1 MVRIIVNN
9 SPNKHISVLLNES
22 IKALDIKP
30 SGVYVDATF
39 GRGGHSREILQH
51 LNQDGLL
58 IGIDRDLTAE
68 AYAAEHFANFP
79 NFKFIRGEMGNM
91 LALVQSLGIERVD
104 GILMDIGVSSPQLD
118 EAARGFSFMKEGPL
132 DMRMD
137 QAAPISAEEWV
148 ADTEVEEMVRV
159 FKAYGEE
166 RFSGRVA
173 RVIDE
178 YRREKRITSTLEL
191 AEIVSGAMPFKEG
204 RIHPATRVFQAIRIA
219 VNGELDQLESAL
231 SQAVELLGDEGRLAV
246 ISFHSLEDRI
256 VKHFMRD
263 QSTVKD
269 LYPDLPVLIS
279 AGDAAL
285 KVIGKP
291 IKASDEECR
300 ENVRSRSAILRVAE
314 RVL

>member
-1 MVRIIVNN
+1 MDH
-9 SPNKHISVLLNES
+9 SPKKHISVLLQES
-22 IKALDIKP
+22 IKALNIKP
-30 SGVYVDATF
+30 KGVYVDATF
-39 GRGGHSREILQH
+39 GRGGHSREILKH
-51 LNQDGLL
+51 LDQDGLL
-58 IGIDRDLTAE
+58 IGIDRDLAAE
-68 AYAAEHFANFP
+68 AHALEHFSQLP
-79 NFKFIRGEMGNM
+79 NFKFVRGEMGNIM
-91 LALVQSLGIERVD
+91 ELVRSLGIESVD

-118 EAARGFSFMKEGPL
+118 EAERGFSFMKEGPL

-137 QAAPISAEEWV
+137 QASPLSAEIWV
-148 ADTEVEEMVRV
+148 AETETEEMARV

-173 RVIDE
+173 RLIDE
-178 YRREKRITSTLEL
+178 ARQEKRITSTLEL
-191 AEIVSGAMPFKEG
+191 ANIISNAMPFKEG

-231 SQAVELLGDEGRLAV
+231 TQSVELLKDEGRLAV

-279 AGDAAL
+279 AGNAAL

-291 IKASDEECR
+291 IKASDDECR
-300 ENVRSRSAILRVAE
+300 ENVRSRSAILRIAE
-314 RVL
+314 RVI

>member
-1 MVRIIVNN
+1 MDQ
-9 SPNKHISVLLNES
+9 SPQKHISVLLQES
-22 IKALDIKP
+22 ITALNIKP
-30 SGVYVDATF
+30 DGIYVDATF
-39 GRGGHSREILQH
+39 GRGGHSREILKH
-51 LNQDGLL
+51 LSQEGRL
-58 IGIDRDLTAE
+58 IGIDRDQAAQAHAE
-68 AYAAEHFANFP
+68 AHFSQFS
-79 NFKFIRGEMGNM
+79 NFKFMRGEMGNIV
-91 LALVQSLGIERVD
+91 AIIRSLGIEHVD

-137 QAAPISAEEWV
+137 QDAPYSAEDWV
-148 ADTEVEEMVRV
+148 AETDTDEMTRV
-159 FKAYGEE
+159 FKSYGEE

-173 RVIDE
+173 RAIDE
-178 YRREKRITSTLEL
+178 ARAEKRITSTTEL
-191 AEIVSGAMPFKEG
+191 ANIVSNAMPFKEG

-219 VNGELDQLESAL
+219 VNGELDQLEAVLTGS
-231 SQAVELLGDEGRLAV
+231 VELLNDEGRLAV

-256 VKHFMRD
+256 VKHFMRE

-279 AGDAAL
+279 EGSAAL

-300 ENVRSRSAILRVAE
+300 VNVRSRSAILRVAK

>member
-1 MVRIIVNN
+1 MDH
-9 SPNKHISVLLNES
+9 SPQKHISVLLQES
-22 IKALDIKP
+22 ITALNIKP
-30 SGVYVDATF
+30 DGIYVDATF
-39 GRGGHSREILQH
+39 GRGGHSREILKH
-51 LNQDGLL
+51 LSQEGRL
-58 IGIDRDLTAE
+58 IGIDRDQAAQAHAE
-68 AYAAEHFANFP
+68 AHFSQFS
-79 NFKFIRGEMGNM
+79 NFKFMRGEMGNIV
-91 LALVQSLGIERVD
+91 AIIRSLGIEHVD

-137 QAAPISAEEWV
+137 QDAPYSAEDWV
-148 ADTEVEEMVRV
+148 AETDTDEMTRV
-159 FKAYGEE
+159 FKSYGEE

-173 RVIDE
+173 RAIDE
-178 YRREKRITSTLEL
+178 ARAEKRITSTIEL
-191 AEIVSGAMPFKEG
+191 ANIVSNAMPFKEG

-219 VNGELDQLESAL
+219 VNGELDQLEAVLTGS
-231 SQAVELLGDEGRLAV
+231 VELLNDEGRLAV

-256 VKHFMRD
+256 VKHFMRE

-279 AGDAAL
+279 EGSAAL

-300 ENVRSRSAILRVAE
+300 VNVRSRSAILRVAK

>member
-1 MVRIIVNN
+1 MSN
-9 SPNKHISVLLNES
+9 SPHKHISVLLNES

-30 SGVYVDATF
+30 SGIYVDATF
-39 GRGGHSREILQH
+39 GRGGHSREILKH
-51 LNQDGLL
+51 LDQDGLL
-58 IGIDRDLTAE
+58 IGIDRDLTAQ
-68 AYAAEHFANFP
+68 AYAEEHFAAFS
-79 NFKFIRGEMGNM
+79 NFKFVRGEMGNI
-91 LALVQSLGIERVD
+91 LELVRGLGIEHVD

-137 QAAPISAEEWV
+137 QASPMSAEVWIAETD
-148 ADTEVEEMVRV
+148 ADEMSRV
-159 FKAYGEE
+159 FRAYGEE

-173 RVIDE
+173 RTIDE
-178 YRREKRITSTLEL
+178 YRQEKRITSTLEL
-191 AEIVSGAMPFKEG
+191 AKIVSDAMPFKEG

-231 SQAVELLGDEGRLAV
+231 TQSVALLGDEGRLAV

-256 VKHFMRD
+256 VKHFMRE

-279 AGDAAL
+279 EGKAAL
-285 KVIGKP
+285 KVMGKP

-300 ENVRSRSAILRVAE
+300 ENVRSRSAMLRVAK
-314 RVL
+314 RIL

>member
-1 MVRIIVNN
+1 MNH

-22 IKALDIKP
+22 ITALNINP
-30 SGVYVDATF
+30 SGIYVDATF
-39 GRGGHSREILQH
+39 GRGGHSREILKH
-51 LNQDGLL
+51 LNADGLL
-58 IGIDRDLTAE
+58 IGIDRDLTAQ
-68 AYAAEHFANFP
+68 AYAMEHFSQYP

-91 LALVQSLGIERVD
+91 LELIKAAGIDHVD

-118 EAARGFSFMKEGPL
+118 DADRGFSFMKAGPL

-137 QAAPISAEEWV
+137 QESELSAEDWV
-148 ADTEVEEMVRV
+148 ANTEVDEMVRV
-159 FKAYGEE
+159 FKTYGEE

-178 YRREKRITSTLEL
+178 YRREKRITTTLEL
-191 AEIVSGAMPFKEG
+191 ADIVSGAMPFKEG

-231 SQAVELLGDEGRLAV
+231 TQAVELLGDKGRLAV

-279 AGDAAL
+279 AGEAAL

-291 IKASDEECR
+291 IKASDEECKD
-300 ENVRSRSAILRVAE
+300 NVRSRSAILRVAE

>member
-1 MVRIIVNN
+1 MSNP
-9 SPNKHISVLLNES
+9 PNKHISVLLNES
-22 IKALDIKP
+22 IEALNINP
-30 SGVYVDATF
+30 SGIYVDATF

-51 LNQDGLL
+51 LNPEGLL

-68 AYAAEHFANFP
+68 AYAHEHFAKYP
-79 NFKFIRGEMGNM
+79 NFKFVRGEMGNM
-91 LALVQSLGIERVD
+91 LSLIRELGIEHVD

-118 EAARGFSFMKEGPL
+118 EAKRGFSFMKEGPL

-137 QAAPISAEEWV
+137 QAASVSAEDWIAE
-148 ADTEVEEMVRV
+148 TEVEAMAHA

-173 RVIDE
+173 RAIDE
-178 YRREKRITSTLEL
+178 YRQEKRITSTLEL
-191 AEIVSGAMPFKEG
+191 AEIVSNAMPFKEG

-231 SQAVELLGDEGRLAV
+231 SHAVELLGPEGRLAV

-256 VKHFMRD
+256 VKHFMRE

-300 ENVRSRSAILRVAE
+300 ENVRSRSAILRVAK

>member
-1 MVRIIVNN
+1 MNH

-22 IKALDIKP
+22 IAALNINP
-30 SGVYVDATF
+30 SGIYVDATF
-39 GRGGHSREILQH
+39 GRGGHSREILKH
-51 LNQDGLL
+51 LNADGLL
-58 IGIDRDLTAE
+58 IGIDRDLTAQ
-68 AYAAEHFANFP
+68 AYAMEHFSQYP

-91 LALVQSLGIERVD
+91 LELIKAAGIEHVD

-118 EAARGFSFMKEGPL
+118 DADRGFSFMKAGPL

-137 QAAPISAEEWV
+137 QESALSAEDWV
-148 ADTEVEEMVRV
+148 ANTEVEEMVRV
-159 FKAYGEE
+159 FKTYGEE

-173 RVIDE
+173 RTIDE
-178 YRREKRITSTLEL
+178 YRREKRITTTLEL
-191 AEIVSGAMPFKEG
+191 ADIVSGAMPFKEG

-231 SQAVELLGDEGRLAV
+231 TQAVELLGHKGRLAV

-291 IKASDEECR
+291 IKASDEECKD
-300 ENVRSRSAILRVAE
+300 NVRSRSAILRIAE
-314 RVL
+314 RVLCE

>member
-1 MVRIIVNN
+1 MDQ
-9 SPNKHISVLLNES
+9 SPQKHISVLLQES
-22 IKALDIKP
+22 ITALNIKP
-30 SGVYVDATF
+30 DGIYVDATF
-39 GRGGHSREILQH
+39 GRGGHSREILKH
-51 LNQDGLL
+51 LSQEGRL
-58 IGIDRDLTAE
+58 IGIDRDQAAQAHAE
-68 AYAAEHFANFP
+68 AHFSQFS
-79 NFKFIRGEMGNM
+79 NFKFMRGEMGNIV
-91 LALVQSLGIERVD
+91 AIIRSLGIEHVD

-137 QAAPISAEEWV
+137 QDAPYSAEDWV
-148 ADTEVEEMVRV
+148 AETDTDEMTRV
-159 FKAYGEE
+159 FKSYGEE

-173 RVIDE
+173 RAIDE
-178 YRREKRITSTLEL
+178 ARAEKRITSTIEL
-191 AEIVSGAMPFKEG
+191 ANIVSNAMPFKEG

-219 VNGELDQLESAL
+219 VNGELDQLEAVLTGS
-231 SQAVELLGDEGRLAV
+231 VELLNDEGRLAV

-256 VKHFMRD
+256 VKHFMRE

-279 AGDAAL
+279 EGSAAL

-300 ENVRSRSAILRVAE
+300 VNVRSRSAILRVAK

>member
-1 MVRIIVNN
+1 MDH
-9 SPNKHISVLLNES
+9 SPKKHISVLLQES
-22 IKALDIKP
+22 IKALNIKP
-30 SGVYVDATF
+30 KGVYVDATF
-39 GRGGHSREILQH
+39 GRGGHSREILKH
-51 LNQDGLL
+51 LDQDGLL
-58 IGIDRDLTAE
+58 IGIDRDLAAE
-68 AYAAEHFANFP
+68 AHALEHFSQLP
-79 NFKFIRGEMGNM
+79 NFKFVRGEMGNIM
-91 LALVQSLGIERVD
+91 ALVQSLGIESVD

-118 EAARGFSFMKEGPL
+118 EAERGFSFMKEGPL

-137 QAAPISAEEWV
+137 QASPLSAEIWV
-148 ADTEVEEMVRV
+148 AETETEEMARV

-173 RVIDE
+173 RLIDE
-178 YRREKRITSTLEL
+178 ARQEKRITSTLEL
-191 AEIVSGAMPFKEG
+191 ANIISNAMPFKEG

-231 SQAVELLGDEGRLAV
+231 TQSVELLKDEGRLAV

-279 AGDAAL
+279 AGNAAL

-291 IKASDEECR
+291 IKASDDECR
-300 ENVRSRSAILRVAE
+300 ENVRSRSAILRIAE
-314 RVL
+314 RVI

>member
-58 IGIDRDLTAE
+58 IGIDRDLTAQ

-137 QAAPISAEEWV
+137 QA
-148 ADTEVEEMVRV
+148 
-159 FKAYGEE
+159 
-166 RFSGRVA
+166 
-173 RVIDE
+173 
-178 YRREKRITSTLEL
+178 
-191 AEIVSGAMPFKEG
+191 
-204 RIHPATRVFQAIRIA
+204 
-219 VNGELDQLESAL
+219 
-231 SQAVELLGDEGRLAV
+231 
-246 ISFHSLEDRI
+246 
-256 VKHFMRD
+256 
-263 QSTVKD
+263 
-269 LYPDLPVLIS
+269 
-279 AGDAAL
+279 
-285 KVIGKP
+285 
-291 IKASDEECR
+291 
-300 ENVRSRSAILRVAE
+300 
-314 RVL
+314 

>member
-1 MVRIIVNN
+1 MSN

-22 IKALDIKP
+22 IEALNIKP

-51 LNQDGLL
+51 LNSEGLL

-68 AYAAEHFANFP
+68 AYAAEHFSQHP
-79 NFKFIRGEMGNM
+79 NFKFVRGEMGNM
-91 LALVQSLGIERVD
+91 LALVRALGIEHVD

-118 EAARGFSFMKEGPL
+118 DAARGFSFMKEGPL

-137 QAAPISAEEWV
+137 QAAPLSAEEWV
-148 ADTEVEEMVRV
+148 AETEVDEMVRV
-159 FKAYGEE
+159 FKSYGEE

-173 RVIDE
+173 RAIDE
-178 YRREKRITSTLEL
+178 YRQEKRITSTLEL
-191 AEIVSGAMPFKEG
+191 AGIVSDAMPFKEG

-256 VKHFMRD
+256 VKHFMRE

-285 KVIGKP
+285 KVMGKP
-291 IKASDEECR
+291 IKASAEECR
-300 ENVRSRSAILRVAE
+300 VNVRSRSAILRVAK
-314 RVL
+314 RIL

>member
-1 MVRIIVNN
+1 MSNP
-9 SPNKHISVLLNES
+9 PNKHISVLLNES
-22 IKALDIKP
+22 IEALNINP
-30 SGVYVDATF
+30 SGIYVDATF
-39 GRGGHSREILQH
+39 GRGGHSQEILQH
-51 LNQDGLL
+51 LNPEGLL

-68 AYAAEHFANFP
+68 AYAHEHFAKYP
-79 NFKFIRGEMGNM
+79 NFKFVRGEMGNM
-91 LALVQSLGIERVD
+91 LSLIRELGIEHVD

-118 EAARGFSFMKEGPL
+118 EAKRGFSFMKEGPL

-137 QAAPISAEEWV
+137 QAASVSAEDWIAE
-148 ADTEVEEMVRV
+148 TEVEAMAHA

-173 RVIDE
+173 RAIDE
-178 YRREKRITSTLEL
+178 YRQEKRITSTLEL
-191 AEIVSGAMPFKEG
+191 AEIVSNAMPFKEG

-231 SQAVELLGDEGRLAV
+231 SHAVELLGPEGRLAV

-256 VKHFMRD
+256 VKHFMRE
-263 QSTVKD
+263 QSMVKD

-300 ENVRSRSAILRVAE
+300 ENVRSRSAILRVAK

>member
-1 MVRIIVNN
+1 MNH

-22 IKALDIKP
+22 IEALHINP
-30 SGVYVDATF
+30 SGIYVDATF
-39 GRGGHSREILQH
+39 GRGGHSREILKH
-51 LNQDGLL
+51 LNADGLL
-58 IGIDRDLTAE
+58 IGIDRDLTAQ
-68 AYAAEHFANFP
+68 AYAVEHFSQYP

-91 LALVQSLGIERVD
+91 LELIRSAGIEHVD

-118 EAARGFSFMKEGPL
+118 DADRGFSFMKAGPL

-137 QAAPISAEEWV
+137 QESELSAEDWV
-148 ADTEVEEMVRV
+148 ANTEVDEMVRV
-159 FKAYGEE
+159 FKTYGEE

-173 RVIDE
+173 RTIDE
-178 YRREKRITSTLEL
+178 YRREKRITTTLEL
-191 AEIVSGAMPFKEG
+191 ADIVSGAMPFKEG

-231 SQAVELLGDEGRLAV
+231 TQAVELLGDKGRLAV

-291 IKASDEECR
+291 IKASDEECKD
-300 ENVRSRSAILRVAE
+300 NVRSRSAILRIAE

>member
-1 MVRIIVNN
+1 MDH
-9 SPNKHISVLLNES
+9 SPKKHISVLLQES
-22 IKALDIKP
+22 IKALNIKP
-30 SGVYVDATF
+30 KGVYVDATF
-39 GRGGHSREILQH
+39 GRGGHSREILKH
-51 LNQDGLL
+51 LDQDGLL
-58 IGIDRDLTAE
+58 IGIDRDLAAE
-68 AYAAEHFANFP
+68 AHALEHFSQLP
-79 NFKFIRGEMGNM
+79 NFKFVRGEMGNIM
-91 LALVQSLGIERVD
+91 ELVRSLGIESVD

-118 EAARGFSFMKEGPL
+118 EAERGFSFMKEGPL

-137 QAAPISAEEWV
+137 QASPLSAEIWV
-148 ADTEVEEMVRV
+148 AETETEEMVRV

-173 RVIDE
+173 RLIDE
-178 YRREKRITSTLEL
+178 ARQEKRITSTLEL
-191 AEIVSGAMPFKEG
+191 ANIISNAMPFKEG

-231 SQAVELLGDEGRLAV
+231 TQSVELLKDEGRLAV

-279 AGDAAL
+279 AGNAAL

-291 IKASDEECR
+291 IKASDDECR
-300 ENVRSRSAILRVAE
+300 ENVRSRSAILRIAE
-314 RVL
+314 RVI

>member
-1 MVRIIVNN
+1 MSNP
-9 SPNKHISVLLNES
+9 PNKHISVLLNES
-22 IKALDIKP
+22 IEALNINP
-30 SGVYVDATF
+30 SGIYVDATF
-39 GRGGHSREILQH
+39 GRGGHSQEILQH
-51 LNQDGLL
+51 LNPEGLL

-68 AYAAEHFANFP
+68 AYAHEHFAKYP
-79 NFKFIRGEMGNM
+79 NFKFVRGEMGNM
-91 LALVQSLGIERVD
+91 LSLIRELGIEHVD

-118 EAARGFSFMKEGPL
+118 EAKRGFSFMKEGPL

-137 QAAPISAEEWV
+137 QATSVSAEDWIAE
-148 ADTEVEEMVRV
+148 TEVEAMAHA

-173 RVIDE
+173 RAIDE
-178 YRREKRITSTLEL
+178 YRQEKRITSTLEL
-191 AEIVSGAMPFKEG
+191 AEIVSNAMPFKEG

-231 SQAVELLGDEGRLAV
+231 SHAVELLGPEGRLAV

-256 VKHFMRD
+256 VKHFMRE

-279 AGDAAL
+279 AGDLAL

-300 ENVRSRSAILRVAE
+300 ENVRSRSAILRVAK

>member
-1 MVRIIVNN
+1 MIVSNI
-9 SPNKHISVLLNES
+9 PNKHISVLLNES
-22 IKALDIKP
+22 IEALNIQP

-51 LNQDGLL
+51 LSPDGLL
-58 IGIDRDLTAE
+58 IGIDRDLTAQ
-68 AYAAEHFANFP
+68 AYAAEHFAQYP
-79 NFKFIRGEMGNM
+79 NFKFVRGEMGNM
-91 LALVQSLGIERVD
+91 LALVRELGVEHVD

-118 EAARGFSFMKEGPL
+118 EAERGFSFMKEGPL

-137 QAAPISAEEWV
+137 QAAPVSAEEWIAETDV
-148 ADTEVEEMVRV
+148 DEMVRA

-173 RVIDE
+173 RAIDE
-178 YRREKRITSTLEL
+178 YRQEKRITSTLEL
-191 AEIVSGAMPFKEG
+191 ASIISDAMPFKEG

-231 SQAVELLGDEGRLAV
+231 SQAVELLGNEGRLAV

-256 VKHFMRD
+256 VKHFMRE

-285 KVIGKP
+285 KVMGKP

-300 ENVRSRSAILRVAE
+300 ENVRSRSAILRVAK
-314 RVL
+314 RIL